1 MTIYN
6 LYVFNK
12 DGSCIVYREWK
23 REKRSEMSRDEEFKL
38 VFGMLVSLR
47 SFSSKLSTKGGAQL
61 VRGYRTSAYKMN
73 YLETGTYLKFL
84 LNTDPDAV
92 GISELLRDI
101 YSTFVETAV
110 RNPAVDLSR
119 EVDSE
124 LFYSSLDD
132 LVKAHHC
139 YT

>member
-6 LYVFNK
+6 LYIFNK
-12 DGSCIVYREWK
+12 DGGCIVYKEWN
-23 REKRSEMSRDEEFKL
+23 REKRSEMSREEEFKL
-38 VFGMLVSLR
+38 VYGMLLSLR
-47 SFSSKLSTKGGAQL
+47 SFSTKLSTKGGTQL

-73 YLETGTYLKFL
+73 YLETGTLLKFV

-101 YSTFVETAV
+101 YTTFVETIL
-110 RNPAVDLSR
+110 RNPLVNTTEEIS
-119 EVDSE
+119 SE
-124 LFYSSLDD
+124 LFYSRLDEV
-132 LVKAHHC
+132 VKSHHC